1 MGIPSADL
9 ASGCNCVIPINSN
22 WCNGNSKC
30 RSQHFTNSIN
40 RVDFDEVVSHCRNY
54 EAIAIVI
61 IQELLIET

>member
-1 MGIPSADL
+1 ML
-9 ASGCNCVIPINSN
+9 
-22 WCNGNSKC
+22 
-30 RSQHFTNSIN
+30 SQHFTNSIN